1 MRVAFPFRFFAA
13 ALSACGALMPLRA
26 AEPAAP
32 APAAARFALPA
43 TDDGLP
49 GAGPLRRYDWFQ
61 RLWTERRSGWAARLE
76 QDRGALVWLGDSITQ
91 GWGGTLAAAFPG
103 VKMANRGI
111 SGDTTRG
118 VLIRLQEDVLALQPK
133 GIVLLIGTN
142 DLEEQATPETATA
155 NLKLILAAIRRH
167 DPQLPVLLCNV
178 FPSSEMKK
186 RPKEQIAKLNAL
198 YAAAIQS
205 EPQVTLLDT
214 WSLFAGPQ
222 GDAKAE
228 EFPDLLHPNVAGY
241 LKWAAALRPALET
254 LGLIPAWPDD
264 FAPEPG
270 FAPLFNGN
278 DLGGWAYEKSPLA
291 AGQRATAD
299 GRFVARHGRLIATAH
314 RGPRKIVRLE
324 TSRSFPRDFELR
336 FEFRAGPAADSGVF
350 VREPQLQ
357 IRDFLI
363 AGPYVTLAKFRPLQ
377 WNEVTVT
384 VRGGLAQATCN
395 GEVLAEAMPIPAT
408 GPLAFEGDR
417 GQVEYR
423 RIRIRELP

>member
-1 MRVAFPFRFFAA
+1 MRFPLCYRVLAAVVSAA
-13 ALSACGALMPLRA
+13 AFNFSSELRA
-26 AEPAAP
+26 ADRAT
-32 APAAARFALPA
+32 PAAARFALPA
-43 TDDGLP
+43 TDEGLP

-61 RLWTERRSGWAARLE
+61 RLWSERRRGWAARLE

-91 GWGGTLAAAFPG
+91 GWGGTLAASFPG

-142 DLEEQATPETATA
+142 DLEEQATPETAAA

-178 FPSSEMKK
+178 FPSSETKK
-186 RPKEQIAKLNAL
+186 RPKDQIAKLNAL
-198 YAAAIQS
+198 YATAIQG

-254 LGLIPAWPDD
+254 LGLLPAWPDD
-264 FAPEPG
+264 FAPEAG
-270 FAPLFNGN
+270 FTALFNGT
-278 DLGGWAYEKSPLA
+278 DLRGWAYEKLPLA
-291 AGQRATAD
+291 AGTAATAD
-299 GRFVARHGRLIATAH
+299 GRFVVRHGRLVVTAH
-314 RGPRKIVRLE
+314 RGPRKFVRLE
-324 TSRSFPRDFELR
+324 TAQPYPRDFVLK

-357 IRDFLI
+357 IRDYLI

-395 GEVLAEAMPIPAT
+395 GEMLAEAMPIPAT
-408 GPLAFEGDR
+408 GPLAFESDR